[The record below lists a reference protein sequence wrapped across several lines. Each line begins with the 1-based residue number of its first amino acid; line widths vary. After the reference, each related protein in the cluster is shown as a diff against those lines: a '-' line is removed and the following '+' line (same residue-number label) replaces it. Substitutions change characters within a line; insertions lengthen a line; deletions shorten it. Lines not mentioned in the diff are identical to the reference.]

1 MKLKR
6 IKSRKAVSVG
16 FTLRETEEGEKEP
29 EAEGK
34 GRKEEK
40 GEEERWQVT
49 RVSGRGLRTWV
60 EALTGD
66 GKLQPASEIRWRS

>member
-6 IKSRKAVSVG
+6 IKSRKAVSVA

-49 RVSGRGLRTWV
+49 
-60 EALTGD
+60 
-66 GKLQPASEIRWRS
+66 

>member
-16 FTLRETEEGEKEP
+16 FTLRETGEGEKEP

-40 GEEERWQVT
+40 GEEDGRAGARRVT
-49 RVSGRGLRTWV
+49 DQGLGNSGGW
-60 EALTGD
+60 
-66 GKLQPASEIRWRS
+66 

>member
-6 IKSRKAVSVG
+6 IKSGKAVSVG
-16 FTLRETEEGEKEP
+16 FTLRETGEGEKEP

-40 GEEERWQVT
+40 GEEERRQVT
-49 RVSGRGLRTWV
+49 
-60 EALTGD
+60 
-66 GKLQPASEIRWRS
+66 

>member
-6 IKSRKAVSVG
+6 IKSRKTVSVG
-16 FTLRETEEGEKEP
+16 FTLGEPGEEEKEP

-40 GEEERWQVT
+40 GEEER
-49 RVSGRGLRTWV
+49 
-60 EALTGD
+60 
-66 GKLQPASEIRWRS
+66 